1 MTTESVVVLAYN
13 YMTKCDVYAK
23 PWAYPSEE
31 GDGIFVGTISFNPW
45 EPGGTITWTLPT
57 SATYFYGA
65 VERYS
70 DTPGLFHRLDG
81 T

>member
-1 MTTESVVVLAYN
+1 MTTESIIVYAYN

-23 PWAYPSEE
+23 ANGYPSEE
-31 GDGIFVGTISFNPW
+31 GDGVFVGTISFNPW
-45 EPGGTITWTLPT
+45 DTFSYITWTLPMN
-57 SATYFYGA
+57 ATYYYGA

-70 DTPGLFHRLDG
+70 DTPGIFRRLDG